1 MKIGGIKVIKLAPSI
16 LSADFSNL
24 IEDIKRVEEAGADLL
39 HIDVMDGHFVPNIT
53 IGPLVIESIRSKT
66 SLIFDVHLMI
76 EEPEKYIESF
86 VKAGAEIITVH
97 AETSYHLNRLIYDIK
112 NRDVKAGIA
121 LNPATPLS
129 VLDYIMYDVDMILIM
144 SVNPGFGGQKFIPYC
159 LDKIRQLA
167 SLREK
172 NGLGF
177 EIEVDGGVNLDN
189 LKAIVDAG
197 TDIVVAGSAIFNS
210 KDIQGTV
217 KMFKRLGEGRL

>member
-1 MKIGGIKVIKLAPSI
+1 MIKLAPSI